1 MIEEGSMRSMR
12 FIAVVMVLA
21 AACVSC
27 SVQEIPRPEAT
38 IRTPGEVP
46 AGPKGQYAHPLLAE
60 YERINQKESRY
71 RDWQDSRAMLVVKLR
86 QVDVINKNRSRY
98 GAGPVRLDIL
108 ASRVANRTALE
119 AAKGNFHGH
128 FNLRG
133 EKPYH
138 RYAFAGGQDHVSENA
153 ASITSSAPLSRN
165 PESLANL
172 MRRAHSNFMAETAPN
187 DGHKQNCI
195 EPAHNFVGLGAYID
209 GGQFRYFEEYI
220 DRYLVFDSVPQS
232 VGRNQSFTVSVRP
245 ISDQHYVYAAVV
257 YYDAF
262 PVPMTRK
269 QIDRIPSYMDYT
281 NVQAASFWPWELEKY
296 KSGKTYRFAMK
307 FSKRGLYYFHIY
319 LHDRPYDRRS
329 ASTQGKVQGSG
340 LVVAVR

>member
-1 MIEEGSMRSMR
+1 M
-12 FIAVVMVLA
+12 LA
-21 AACVSC
+21 
-27 SVQEIPRPEAT
+27 
-38 IRTPGEVP
+38 
-46 AGPKGQYAHPLLAE
+46 
-60 YERINQKESRY
+60 
-71 RDWQDSRAMLVVKLR
+71 VKLQ
-86 QVDVINKNRSRY
+86 QVDHINKNRARY

-119 AAKGNFHGH
+119 AAKGNFRGH
-128 FNLRG
+128 INLRG

-153 ASITSSAPLSRN
+153 ASVTSSTPFSRS
-165 PESLANL
+165 PEALANL

-195 EPAHNFVGLGAYID
+195 EPVHNFVGLGASID
-209 GGQFRYFEEYI
+209 GRQFRYYEEYI

-245 ISDQHYVYAAVV
+245 ISEKRYVYAAVV
-257 YYDAF
+257 YYDPF
-262 PVPMTRK
+262 PAPMTRK
-269 QIDRIPSYMDYT
+269 QINRFPSYLDYT
-281 NVQAASFWPWELEKY
+281 NVQAASLWPWDLEKY
-296 KSGKTYRFAMK
+296 KSGKTYRFPMR

-319 LHDRPYDRRS
+319 LHDRLYDRDS

>member
-1 MIEEGSMRSMR
+1 MRRMR
-12 FIAVVMVLA
+12 FISVVFVA
-21 AACVSC
+21 AAVCVCC
-27 SVQEIPRPEAT
+27 SIQEMPQPEAT
-38 IRTPGEVP
+38 IPTPGGVP
-46 AGPKGQYAHPLLAE
+46 ADVKGRYQHPLLAE
-60 YERINQKESRY
+60 YERINQKENRY
-71 RDWQDSRAMLVVKLR
+71 RDWQDSSAMLAVKL
-86 QVDVINKNRSRY
+86 QQIDDINKNRKHY

-119 AAKGNFHGH
+119 AAKANFRGH

-153 ASITSSAPLSRN
+153 ASITSSAPFSRI
-165 PESLANL
+165 PGALAKL

-187 DGHKQNCI
+187 DGHRQNCI
-195 EPAHNFVGLGAYID
+195 EPVHNFVGLGAYID
-209 GGQFRYFEEYI
+209 GGQFRYYEEYI

-232 VGRNQSFTVSVRP
+232 VGRNQAFTVSVRP
-245 ISDQHYVYAAVV
+245 ISDKLYVYAAVV
-257 YYDAF
+257 YYDPF
-262 PVPMTRK
+262 PIPMTRK
-269 QIDRIPSYMDYT
+269 QINRIPSYLDYT
-281 NVQAASFWPWELEKY
+281 DVQAASLWPWDLEKY
-296 KSGKTYRFAMK
+296 KSGKTCRLPMR

-340 LVVAVR
+340 LVIAVR